1 MTTTVRSVRPTAML
15 TPWRRLL
22 PGMRRFSMVGQPG
35 PAAEPVSVQ
44 LPIDGLAIVEA
55 ERRRIARDLHDV
67 VGQALTA
74 VQLSAATTSR
84 IVAHPGIAAELSDMM
99 TTIHLALQEIR
110 SYALSL
116 RPPVLDDLGL
126 VMALGIHVDREAR
139 QGRLKGSLIGD
150 GVPDGLPAC
159 LETAA
164 FRIAQEAI
172 TNTIAHAGASRL
184 HVQLKLHRGSLLL
197 RVLDNGIGFDPAT
210 ADRSGAHLGLL
221 GMGERAAL
229 AGGMLR
235 VRSGRRGT
243 LVRAQLPLMQPPTRG
258 FEA

>member
-1 MTTTVRSVRPTAML
+1 ML
-15 TPWRRLL
+15 SPWRWLV
-22 PGMRRFSMVGQPG
+22 PGMRRFSMDAQTEAAPQPVV
-35 PAAEPVSVQ
+35 AR
-44 LPIDGLAIVEA
+44 LPIDALAIVEA

-74 VQLSAATTSR
+74 VQLSAASTSR
-84 IVAHPGIAAELSDMM
+84 IVAHPGIAAELGDMM
-99 TTIHLALQEIR
+99 TTIQLALQEIR

-126 VMALGIHVDREAR
+126 VMALRVHLDREAR
-139 QGRLKGSLIGD
+139 QGGLKVSLVGD
-150 GVPDGLPAC
+150 GVPDGLPAS

-172 TNTIAHAGASRL
+172 TNTIAHARASSL

-197 RVLDNGIGFDPAT
+197 RVLDDGTGFDPET

-221 GMGERAAL
+221 GMGERATL

-235 VRSGRRGT
+235 LRSGRHGT
-243 LVRAQLPLMQPPTRG
+243 LVRAQLPLMQHPTQG
-258 FEA
+258 LDA

>member
-1 MTTTVRSVRPTAML
+1 MATSARPIRQGAML
-15 TPWRRLL
+15 SPWRWLV
-22 PGMRRFSMVGQPG
+22 PGARRFSATAPLE
-35 PAAEPVSVQ
+35 AARPLVAAG
-44 LPIDGLAIVEA
+44 LPIDALAIVEA

-74 VQLSAATTSR
+74 VQLSAATSRR
-84 IVAHPGIAAELSDMM
+84 IVAHPGIAAELGDMM

-126 VMALGIHVDREAR
+126 VMALRVHLDREAR
-139 QGRLKGSLIGD
+139 QGGLKAKLVGD
-150 GVPDGLPAC
+150 GVPDELPAS
-159 LETAA
+159 LETAT

-184 HVQLKLHRGSLLL
+184 HLQVKLHRGSLLL
-197 RVLDNGIGFDPAT
+197 RVLDDGTGFDPQK

-221 GMGERAAL
+221 GMAERAAL

-235 VRSGRRGT
+235 LRSGRHGT
-243 LVRAQLPLMQPPTRG
+243 LVRAQLPLMQPPSNG
-258 FEA
+258 LDA

>member
-1 MTTTVRSVRPTAML
+1 MTTSARSVRPTAVL
-15 TPWRRLL
+15 TPWRWL
-22 PGMRRFSMVGQPG
+22 PGMRRFSMGAPPQ
-35 PAAEPVSVQ
+35 AALPPVIAAM
-44 LPIDGLAIVEA
+44 PIDALAIVEA

-84 IVAHPGIAAELSDMM
+84 LVAQPGIAAELGEMM

-110 SYALSL
+110 SYALRL

-126 VMALGIHVDREAR
+126 VMALRFHVDREAR
-139 QGRLKGSLIGD
+139 QGGLQARLVGEGI
-150 GVPDGLPAC
+150 PDGLPAS
-159 LETAA
+159 LETAT

-172 TNTIAHAGASRL
+172 TNTIAHANASRL

-197 RVLDNGIGFDPAT
+197 RVLDDGTGFDPEAM
-210 ADRSGAHLGLL
+210 DRSGAHLGLL

-235 VRSGRRGT
+235 LRSGRRGT
-243 LVRAQLPLMQPPTRG
+243 LVRAQLPLMLHPTHG
-258 FEA
+258 LDA